1 MGCSSSTAKNAGNK
15 TQDMGGASST
25 GSTVET
31 SAAPATSGEAT
42 LLVSSPQAAKKGMQ
56 AETETWISLLH
67 REASSHLTSSLLR
80 QGAAFAASTQ
90 TADAG
95 EAGGNSSSSAVRET
109 TSAGAAEGNDKSS
122 SSLPAPSS
130 PCDPTETIADT
141 AAAADGNS
149 SPCLAVPPEAPHP
162 EAAAIAGESLDTIAF
177 ASPTALSECPAETSQ
192 APPSADT
199 CPMPLAAASGASLG
213 KRFEASAEDAA
224 GDVVAACEEL
234 TSQKAQEQTQISG
247 EGTFGSIFGVCCR
260 PCVNA

>member
-56 AETETWISLLH
+56 AET
-67 REASSHLTSSLLR
+67 
-80 QGAAFAASTQ
+80 AFAASTQ